1 MARPKKQVEP
11 IEEEVVVDAQ
21 PEVVFAKPEPIIII
35 PEGIESFEV
44 MMMKKKL
51 MNEFEEAKEL
61 LKKKEEELEEKEKK
75 LNASLVE
82 DVIEVT
88 DLHLTNIE
96 ESLNAEPIE
105 TLSVSSE
112 EGLSFE
118 VFDSGAYIE
127 TVSNNSEKLFYYLE
141 QNRKQLDGWIDELS
155 QVPSDPNDLIFINF
169 GTQQRIYRTYDQYFT
184 QNGYAP
190 KPPVLNSWMEYYKR
204 IHNPITEEEIAVEL
218 KGQLRYSFNPIK

>member
-11 IEEEVVVDAQ
+11 IVEESLVDAQ
-21 PEVVFAKPEPIIII
+21 SELVFAKPEPIIII
-35 PEGIESFEV
+35 PEPIESLEV

-51 MNEFEEAKEL
+51 LDEFEEAKAL
-61 LKKKEEELEEKEKK
+61 LKKKEEELDEKEKR

-82 DVIEVT
+82 NFSD
-88 DLHLTNIE
+88 E
-96 ESLNAEPIE
+96 ETVSEKLEEN
-105 TLSVSSE
+105 LSVSSE

-118 VFDSGAYIE
+118 VLDLGVYTE
-127 TVSNNSEKLFYYLE
+127 TVLNNSEKLFYYLE
-141 QNRKQLDGWIDELS
+141 QNRKQLDEWIDELS

-169 GTQQRIYRTYDQYFT
+169 GPQQRVYRTYDQYFT

-190 KPPVLNSWMEYYKR
+190 KPPVINSWMEYYKR

>member
-11 IEEEVVVDAQ
+11 IEEEALVEIQ
-21 PEVVFAKPEPIIII
+21 SEVVFAKPEPIIIV
-35 PEGIESFEV
+35 PAPIESLEV

-51 MNEFEEAKEL
+51 LDEFEEAKLL

-75 LNASLVE
+75 LNASLDE
-82 DVIEVT
+82 DVIEVV
-88 DLHLTNIE
+88 DIE
-96 ESLNAEPIE
+96 ESLNEESIE
-105 TLSVSSE
+105 NLSVSSE
-112 EGLSFE
+112 ERLSFE

-127 TVSNNSEKLFYYLE
+127 TVLNNSEKLFYYLE
-141 QNRKQLDGWIDELS
+141 QNRSQLNEWIDELS

-169 GTQQRIYRTYDQYFT
+169 GPQQRVYRTYDQYFT

-190 KPPVLNSWMEYYKR
+190 KPPVINSWMEYYKR
-204 IHNPITEEEIAVEL
+204 IHNPITDEEIAVEL

>member
-11 IEEEVVVDAQ
+11 IVEESLVDAQ

-35 PEGIESFEV
+35 PEGIESLEV

-51 MNEFEEAKEL
+51 LDEFEEAKAL
-61 LKKKEEELEEKEKK
+61 LKKKEEELDEKEKR
-75 LNASLVE
+75 LNASLE
-82 DVIEVT
+82 E
-88 DLHLTNIE
+88 NISDKETVSEKLE
-96 ESLNAEPIE
+96 EN
-105 TLSVSSE
+105 LSVSSE

-118 VFDSGAYIE
+118 VLDLGVYTE
-127 TVSNNSEKLFYYLE
+127 RVLNNSEKLFYYLE
-141 QNRKQLDGWIDELS
+141 QNRKQLDEWIDELS

-169 GTQQRIYRTYDQYFT
+169 GPQQRVYRTYDQYFT

-190 KPPVLNSWMEYYKR
+190 KPPVINSWMEYYKR

>member
-35 PEGIESFEV
+35 PEAIESLEV

-51 MNEFEEAKEL
+51 LDEFEEAKAL
-61 LKKKEEELEEKEKK
+61 LKKKEEELDEKEKR
-75 LNASLVE
+75 LNASLE
-82 DVIEVT
+82 E
-88 DLHLTNIE
+88 NISDE
-96 ESLNAEPIE
+96 ETVSEKLEEN
-105 TLSVSSE
+105 LSVSSE

-118 VFDSGAYIE
+118 VLDLGVYTE
-127 TVSNNSEKLFYYLE
+127 TVLNNSEKLFYYLE
-141 QNRKQLDGWIDELS
+141 QNRKQLDEWIDELS

-169 GTQQRIYRTYDQYFT
+169 GPQQRVYRTYDQYFT

-190 KPPVLNSWMEYYKR
+190 KPPVINSWMEYYKR

>member
-11 IEEEVVVDAQ
+11 IVEDSLVDAQ
-21 PEVVFAKPEPIIII
+21 SELVFAKPEPIIII
-35 PEGIESFEV
+35 PEPIESLEV

-51 MNEFEEAKEL
+51 LDEFEEAKAL
-61 LKKKEEELEEKEKK
+61 LKKKEEELDEKEKR
-75 LNASLVE
+75 LNASFE
-82 DVIEVT
+82 E
-88 DLHLTNIE
+88 NISDE
-96 ESLNAEPIE
+96 ETVSEKLEEN
-105 TLSVSSE
+105 LSVSSE

-118 VFDSGAYIE
+118 VLDLGVYTE
-127 TVSNNSEKLFYYLE
+127 TVLNNSEKLFYYLE
-141 QNRKQLDGWIDELS
+141 QNRKQLDEWIDELS

-169 GTQQRIYRTYDQYFT
+169 GPQQRVYRTYDQYFT

-190 KPPVLNSWMEYYKR
+190 KPPVINSWMEYYKR

>member
-11 IEEEVVVDAQ
+11 IVEESLVDAQ
-21 PEVVFAKPEPIIII
+21 SELVFAKPEPIIII
-35 PEGIESFEV
+35 PEPIESLEV

-51 MNEFEEAKEL
+51 LDEFEEAKAL
-61 LKKKEEELEEKEKK
+61 LKKKEEELDEKEKR
-75 LNASLVE
+75 LNASLE
-82 DVIEVT
+82 E
-88 DLHLTNIE
+88 NISDE
-96 ESLNAEPIE
+96 ETASEKLEEN
-105 TLSVSSE
+105 LSVSSE

-118 VFDSGAYIE
+118 VLDLGVYTE
-127 TVSNNSEKLFYYLE
+127 TVLNNSEKLFYYLE
-141 QNRKQLDGWIDELS
+141 QNRKQLDEWIDELS

-169 GTQQRIYRTYDQYFT
+169 GPQQRVYRTYDQYFT

-190 KPPVLNSWMEYYKR
+190 KPPVINSWMEYYKR

>member
-11 IEEEVVVDAQ
+11 IEEEALVEAQ
-21 PEVVFAKPEPIIII
+21 SEFVFAKPEPIIIV
-35 PEGIESFEV
+35 PEPIESLEV

-51 MNEFEEAKEL
+51 LDEFEEAKAL
-61 LKKKEEELEEKEKK
+61 LKKKEEELDEKEKR
-75 LNASLVE
+75 LNASLEE
-82 DVIEVT
+82 DVVEVV
-88 DLHLTNIE
+88 HIE
-96 ESLNAEPIE
+96 ESLNEEPIE
-105 TLSVSSE
+105 NLSVSSE

-118 VFDSGAYIE
+118 VLDSGVYIE

-141 QNRKQLDGWIDELS
+141 QNRKQLDEWVDELS

-169 GTQQRIYRTYDQYFT
+169 GQQQRVYRTYDQYFT

-190 KPPVLNSWMEYYKR
+190 KPPVINSWMEYYKR

>member
-11 IEEEVVVDAQ
+11 IVEESLVDAQ
-21 PEVVFAKPEPIIII
+21 SELVFAKPEPIIII
-35 PEGIESFEV
+35 PEPIESLEV

-51 MNEFEEAKEL
+51 LDEFEEAKAL
-61 LKKKEEELEEKEKK
+61 LKKKEEELDEKEKR
-75 LNASLVE
+75 LNASLE
-82 DVIEVT
+82 EEVIEVV
-88 DLHLTNIE
+88 DIE
-96 ESLNAEPIE
+96 ESLNEESIE
-105 TLSVSSE
+105 NLSVSSE

-118 VFDSGAYIE
+118 VLDLGVYTE
-127 TVSNNSEKLFYYLE
+127 TVLNNSEKLFYYLE
-141 QNRKQLDGWIDELS
+141 QNRKQLDEWIDELS

-169 GTQQRIYRTYDQYFT
+169 GPQQRVYRTYDQYFT

-190 KPPVLNSWMEYYKR
+190 KPPVINSWMEYYKR

>member
-11 IEEEVVVDAQ
+11 IVEESLVDAQ
-21 PEVVFAKPEPIIII
+21 SELVFAKPEPIIII
-35 PEGIESFEV
+35 PEPIESLEV

-51 MNEFEEAKEL
+51 LDEFEEAKAL
-61 LKKKEEELEEKEKK
+61 LKKKEEELDEKEKR
-75 LNASLVE
+75 LNASFE
-82 DVIEVT
+82 E
-88 DLHLTNIE
+88 NISDE
-96 ESLNAEPIE
+96 ETVSEKLEEN
-105 TLSVSSE
+105 LSVSSE

-118 VFDSGAYIE
+118 VLDLGVYTE
-127 TVSNNSEKLFYYLE
+127 TVLNNSEKLFYYLE
-141 QNRKQLDGWIDELS
+141 QNRKQLDEWIDELS

-169 GTQQRIYRTYDQYFT
+169 GPQQRVYRTYDQYFT

-190 KPPVLNSWMEYYKR
+190 KPPVINSWMEYYKR

>member
-11 IEEEVVVDAQ
+11 IVEESLVDAQ
-21 PEVVFAKPEPIIII
+21 SELVFAKPEPIIII
-35 PEGIESFEV
+35 PEPIESLEV

-51 MNEFEEAKEL
+51 LDEFEEAKAL
-61 LKKKEEELEEKEKK
+61 LKKKEEELDEKEKR
-75 LNASLVE
+75 LNASLE
-82 DVIEVT
+82 E
-88 DLHLTNIE
+88 NISDE
-96 ESLNAEPIE
+96 ETASEKLEEN
-105 TLSVSSE
+105 LSVSSE

-118 VFDSGAYIE
+118 VLDLGVYTE
-127 TVSNNSEKLFYYLE
+127 RVLNNSEKLFYYLE
-141 QNRKQLDGWIDELS
+141 QNRKQLDEWIDELS

-169 GTQQRIYRTYDQYFT
+169 GPQQRVYRTYDQYFT

-190 KPPVLNSWMEYYKR
+190 KPPVINSWMEYYKR

>member
-35 PEGIESFEV
+35 PEPIESLEV

-51 MNEFEEAKEL
+51 LDEFEEAKAL
-61 LKKKEEELEEKEKK
+61 LKKKEEELDEKEKR
-75 LNASLVE
+75 LNASLE
-82 DVIEVT
+82 E
-88 DLHLTNIE
+88 NISDE
-96 ESLNAEPIE
+96 ETVSEKLEEN
-105 TLSVSSE
+105 LSVSSE

-118 VFDSGAYIE
+118 VLDLGVYTE
-127 TVSNNSEKLFYYLE
+127 TVLNNSEKLFYYLE
-141 QNRKQLDGWIDELS
+141 QNRKQLDEWIDELS

-169 GTQQRIYRTYDQYFT
+169 GPQQRVYRTYDQYFT

-190 KPPVLNSWMEYYKR
+190 KPPVINSWMEYYKR